1 MDTQSRLRIKQGL
14 QIVIKNS
21 LAVIFSVALTS
32 FTFTSDAIN
41 SPKQLTFLAAEKA
54 YSKGDLKTYA
64 KLKKALKDY
73 PLYPYLE
80 YKELLK
86 KLDAKH
92 RKDIDG
98 FISKYSNSPLADRLK
113 YRFIHQ
119 LARQKQF
126 ALMQQYYEYGDNAQ
140 LDCLILENKLKSGT
154 PIKSIA
160 DKVEDLWS
168 VPKSQHKACD
178 PVFKRWIDKNL
189 LTDNIA
195 YHRFYRTAHEGSVG
209 LLKYLKRFL
218 PKDQQY
224 IADLWVRVKK
234 DPGVVNRRSFF
245 PGKDP
250 NLEAPI
256 LVYALK
262 RLAWGDRNRAHQVWQ
277 HTNNRIPLSQ
287 GHLDDIERT
296 LFLALATENNSKALK
311 WLDKKNLD
319 RLITDELVNHWKLAV
334 LLRNERWTD
343 IRKLYD
349 MLPIDQKNTNQ
360 WQYWNA
366 IAQEKT
372 GQSKESA
379 LTLKLLAEKR
389 DYYGYLAA
397 SRLNQPLKL
406 NHIPVNIPKDVQKR
420 VEQSD
425 NVQRAKELFELER
438 YINASREWRKQL
450 KLMSSDSEIQAASK
464 IAHSWGWYNQAIIT
478 IAKAGYWDD
487 TEIRFPT
494 AFKNSYIKMA
504 KKVKLPPQWLMG
516 VSRQESAYGPL
527 AVSPAGAYGLMQVM
541 PSTAK
546 VYSRKFK
553 IPYSSRRDLLK
564 PHVNIEM
571 GSRYLELRHQQMGN
585 NPIYA
590 SAAYNAGKH
599 RIDSWKKFGRHRT
612 DIWIESIPYTETRDY
627 IKKVM
632 TYRAIYALKL
642 GVDDN
647 IFDYILTTETG
658 GDDTCNYVAGAQSNA
673 ATSC

>member
-1 MDTQSRLRIKQGL
+1 M
-14 QIVIKNS
+14 IKNA
-21 LAVIFSVALTS
+21 LVIIFSVALTS
-32 FTFTSDAIN
+32 LTLPSQAIN
-41 SPKQLTFLAAEKA
+41 SPEQLTFLAAEKA
-54 YSKGDLKTYA
+54 FSKGDLKTYS
-64 KLKKALKDY
+64 KLKKALKNY

-98 FISKYSNSPLADRLK
+98 FISKYSSSPLADRLK

-119 LARQKQF
+119 LANQKKF
-126 ALMQQYYEYGDNAQ
+126 KLMQQYYEYGDNAR
-140 LDCLILENKLKSGT
+140 LDCLLLEDQLKNGTSVKNIANK
-154 PIKSIA
+154 I
-160 DKVEDLWS
+160 EDLWS

-178 PVFKRWIDKNL
+178 PVFKRWMDKNL
-189 LTDNIA
+189 LSDTVA
-195 YHRFYRTAHEGSVG
+195 YHRFYRTAHDGSVG
-209 LLKYLKRFL
+209 LLKYLERFL
-218 PKDQQY
+218 PREQQY
-224 IADLWVRVKK
+224 IADLWIRVKK
-234 DPGVVNRRSFF
+234 NPGVVNRRSFF

-256 LVYALK
+256 LVYAIK
-262 RLAWGDRNRAHQVWQ
+262 RLAWGDRDRAHRVWQ
-277 HTNNRIPLSQ
+277 HTKNRIPLAQ
-287 GHLDDIERT
+287 DHLDEVERT
-296 LFLALATENNSKALK
+296 LFLALATENNDKALK
-311 WLDKKNLD
+311 WLDNKNLD
-319 RLITDELVNHWKLAV
+319 RFITDDLVNHWKLAV
-334 LLRNERWTD
+334 LLRNERWND
-343 IRKLYD
+343 IRRLHEL
-349 MLPIDQKNTNQ
+349 LPADQKNSNQ

-372 GQSKESA
+372 GQLKESA

-397 SRLNQPLKL
+397 SKLKQPLKL
-406 NHIPVNIPKDVQKR
+406 NHNPVKIPGEVFKR
-420 VEQSD
+420 VKQSD

-450 KLMSSDSEIQAASK
+450 KQMNSSSEIQAASK

-478 IAKAGYWDD
+478 IAKSGYWDD

-494 AFKNSYIKMA
+494 AFKDSYIKMA
-504 KKVKLPPQWLMG
+504 KKVNLPPQWLMG

-546 VYSRKFK
+546 AYSRKFK

-571 GSRYLELRHQQMGN
+571 GSRYLELRNKQMGN

-599 RIDSWKKFGRHRT
+599 RIDLWKEFGRHST

-642 GVDDN
+642 GIDDN
-647 IFDYILTTETG
+647 IFNYILASETG
-658 GDDTCNYVAGAQSNA
+658 GDETCSYVADTSSNSA
-673 ATSC
+673 ASC